1 MKKLFCILLAAM
13 LLSMASCSKEVET
26 EAPVDT
32 DPVDTIAETEP
43 ETEPET
49 EKETKKP
56 RPKKVA
62 VFTPVYT
69 DNFDDPDNSKWK
81 ANNQLSDFKIADG
94 YLTATSTGGD
104 PSIKADGFEMDCAT
118 IQAVRLKFIN
128 NTPDSNFQIFF
139 TTDTTTGY
147 SEAAS
152 VKDISVPSS
161 AVVEVSAAAD
171 SDEWNEMVV
180 YVDTCDLWEGTLKN
194 MRIDLSNGEGSYIVD
209 SIEFCSVEWV
219 EQEAE

>member
-13 LLSMASCSKEVET
+13 LLSAVSCSKEAET

-32 DPVDTIAETEP
+32 DPVETIEETEP

-49 EKETKKP
+49 EKETKKA

-62 VFTPVYT
+62 VYTPVYT

-81 ANNQLSDFKIADG
+81 ANNQISDFKIADG

-104 PSIKADGFEMDCAT
+104 PSIAANGFDLDCST

-128 NTPDSNFQIFF
+128 NTTDSNFQIFF

-147 SEAAS
+147 AEAAS
-152 VKDISVPSS
+152 VKDTSVTASTTVDVAS
-161 AVVEVSAAAD
+161 AAD
-171 SDEWNEMVV
+171 SDEWNEMIV
-180 YVDTCDLWEGTLKN
+180 YMDTCDLWTGTLKN